1 MAEVAVATAPMVTF
15 LPTRSLSST
24 RLKEICLCARLIK
37 EMIGPF
43 MELRTSLTMMK
54 NRSVLKHS
62 NTSLRSLDKKFRH
75 SP

>member
-43 MELRTSLTMMK
+43 MELRTS
-54 NRSVLKHS
+54 
-62 NTSLRSLDKKFRH
+62 FEI
-75 SP
+75 